1 MFIVILTYCKPLS
14 EVDKHVDAHIA
25 WLKQCYD
32 QGIFLLSGRQ
42 VPRVGGFIL
51 AHGGSRTDLDAVLAK
66 DPFNIAGVA
75 EYSVTEVQPSFGD
88 ERLAWLTQQVLP
100 TS

>member
-14 EVDKHVDAHIA
+14 EVDLHVDAHID

-32 QGIFLLSGRQ
+32 RGVFLLSGRQ

-51 AHGGSRTDLDAVLAK
+51 AHGLSRDELDKILAQ
-66 DPFNIAGVA
+66 DPFNRAGVA
-75 EYSVTEVQPSFGD
+75 EYDVKEVMPAMAD
-88 ERLAWLTQQVLP
+88 ERLAWLVQR
-100 TS
+100 